1 MRLLITL
8 IPLLAAAATAEEAEA
23 VGPVIGIDL
32 GTTYS
37 CVGVYRKGKVEI
49 IANEQGNRVTPSWVA
64 FTDDGERLVGDAAR
78 SQSSLNPVNTIYDAK
93 RLIGRG
99 FRDEEVQKD
108 AEHWPF
114 KVVATAEGK
123 PAVEVAAG
131 GATKRLLPQEI
142 SAMVLG
148 KMKGAFLGEEVRN
161 AVVTVPAYFNDA
173 QRQATKDAG
182 TIAGLNV
189 MRILNE
195 PTAAALAYGLDR
207 SSDSGA
213 NVLVFDLGGG
223 TFDVSLLSID
233 AGVFEVLATAGDT
246 HLGGED
252 LDNRLVEYLLGLH
265 ARKHPGATVTSPS
278 AKARLRREAERTKRA
293 LSSESSARVE
303 VESLAAGR
311 DFSETVTRAKF
322 EELCADLFKATLAPV
337 QRVLTDARVSKREV
351 DEIVLVGGSTRI
363 PKVRQLLKDFFNGKE
378 PSTAEPST
386 AVNADEA
393 VAYGAAVQAGVLS
406 GERDKVTE
414 ELLLLDV
421 TPLTLGLEVIPRNTV
436 VPASASKTYTNQEDG
451 QAAVSNKDNRLLG
464 QFELSGFPPMPK
476 GSAQIE
482 ASVTFDIDANGILAV
497 SAREHTS
504 GVNAKITITNSDK
517 LNQDEIERPARAAL
531 EGYIYS
537 IRKELKERGDE
548 IEDAH
553 RDEIDK
559 ALELVDDWLDSDADE
574 ARLPPERL
582 AELRDS
588 SVEPLL
594 RKYRGGAGPGG
605 GEGDEDF
612 YGTPEEHEEL

>member
-148 KMKGAFLGEEVRN
+148 KMKGVAEAFRAAREEVRN

-182 TIAGLNV
+182 TIAGLN
-189 MRILNE
+189 
-195 PTAAALAYGLDR
+195 ALAYGLDR

-363 PKVRQLLKDFFNGKE
+363 PK
-378 PSTAEPST
+378 EPST

-451 QAAVSNKDNRLLG
+451 QAAVSNKVFEGERQLTRDNRLLG

-517 LNQDEIERPARAAL
+517 LNQDEIERPVA
-531 EGYIYS
+531 
-537 IRKELKERGDE
+537 
-548 IEDAH
+548 
-553 RDEIDK
+553 
-559 ALELVDDWLDSDADE
+559 
-574 ARLPPERL
+574 
-582 AELRDS
+582 
-588 SVEPLL
+588 
-594 RKYRGGAGPGG
+594 RGGRGC
-605 GEGDEDF
+605 
-612 YGTPEEHEEL
+612 ELATNDRE